1 MMRGHA
7 VQGSFTSWRRRMPL
21 WGLIGSG
28 FFLCASVG
36 CSNAEGE
43 STVAKKAPP
52 PIEAD
57 VVQVTERDWP
67 REVATQGNLVADE
80 TTVIGAKVAGRID
93 TIEVDLGDAVESGA
107 VIASLDRT
115 EYSERVRQAEAELN
129 QARAAIG
136 LKPDDDLE
144 KLNPNNSP
152 VVVEQKALW
161 DQTKADRERLTAL
174 RARQAVTE
182 AQFETIVANE
192 QAAEARHRS
201 SLNSV
206 QEKMALVRVR
216 TAQLALARQ
225 EYEEA
230 VIRAPF
236 TGRVQERHI
245 APGTY
250 VQVGDSVVTLIRDDP
265 LRYRGTVPE
274 PYAASI
280 GIGQKVQ
287 LRLEGGP
294 TLPEVA
300 VTRISPALDPYSR
313 SLLFEALVP
322 NPDRSIQAGQFTQG
336 AVVLDQ
342 SRQVLAVPKS
352 AIVAF
357 AGIKKV
363 WKVVDGQAVEQ
374 AIETGVERNDL
385 VEIIEGVTNADVVL
399 FDGAKGRAAEVKIQG
414 EVPAQEVADTGKSR
428 EEAVTSRAT
437 DVRPAVSP
445 Q

>member
-1 MMRGHA
+1 MRGH
-7 VQGSFTSWRRRMPL
+7 VEQGSFTPWWQRFSSWS
-21 WGLIGSG
+21 LIGSG
-28 FFLCASVG
+28 IFLCLGAG

-43 STVAKKAPP
+43 STSAKKAPAP
-52 PIEAD
+52 LLAD
-57 VVQVTERDWP
+57 VVQVAERDWP
-67 REVATQGNLVADE
+67 RLVTTQGNLVADE

-93 TIEVDLGDAVESGA
+93 TIEVDLGDAVDAGA

-115 EYSERVRQAEAELN
+115 EYTERVRQAEAELN

-136 LKPDDDLE
+136 LKPEDDLE
-144 KLNPNNSP
+144 ALNPNNSP
-152 VVVEQKALW
+152 VVVEQRALW
-161 DQTKADRERLTAL
+161 DQTKADRDRLTAL

-201 SLNSV
+201 ALNAV

-225 EYEEA
+225 EFEAA

-236 TGRVQERHI
+236 TGRIQERHI

-250 VQVGDSVVTLIRDDP
+250 VQVGDSVVTLIRDHP

-287 LRLEGGP
+287 LRLKGGP
-294 TLPEVA
+294 PLPLVA

-313 SLLFEALVP
+313 SL
-322 NPDRSIQAGQFTQG
+322 
-336 AVVLDQ
+336 
-342 SRQVLAVPKS
+342 
-352 AIVAF
+352 
-357 AGIKKV
+357 
-363 WKVVDGQAVEQ
+363 
-374 AIETGVERNDL
+374 
-385 VEIIEGVTNADVVL
+385 
-399 FDGAKGRAAEVKIQG
+399 
-414 EVPAQEVADTGKSR
+414 
-428 EEAVTSRAT
+428 
-437 DVRPAVSP
+437 
-445 Q
+445 